1 MIFLILRGARH
12 GQKMSGKLRRLE
24 EAEQQFFE
32 QMRLK
37 ALPNQST
44 APPTPSNAT
53 ANHIEA
59 SADAVP
65 AGFNPSTDGDDG
77 PSVKKAKKR
86 KKQEKDV
93 DSNSAIADDDYSIPS
108 ERKKKKS
115 KNLPFNEVP
124 SDCAMLS
131 EIVTEDEIII
141 GHKEKKRKKC
151 KDLSV
156 KGPSENEFLAVDAVV
171 KDLDSE
177 QKRKKK
183 KKKSSASNEEML
195 DSVATSEVTTE
206 STNST
211 ETVDISDTNGCEMK
225 KKKKKRKNKH
235 KTNDEF

>member
-1 MIFLILRGARH
+1 
-12 GQKMSGKLRRLE
+12 MSGKLRRLE
-24 EAEQQFFE
+24 EAEQEFLE

-37 ALPNQST
+37 ALSNHST
-44 APPTPSNAT
+44 APSPPSTAT

-65 AGFNPSTDGDDG
+65 EGFNPSNEGDDS
-77 PSVKKAKKR
+77 PSVKKSKKR
-86 KKQEKDV
+86 KKQDKDLDFDNAIV
-93 DSNSAIADDDYSIPS
+93 EDDCSANS
-108 ERKKKKS
+108 ERKKKR
-115 KNLPFNEVP
+115 KNVPFNEVT
-124 SDCAMLS
+124 SDCAKLS

-151 KDLSV
+151 KDLPSD
-156 KGPSENEFLAVDAVV
+156 GPQNEFLALDAVV
-171 KDLDSE
+171 TDLDSE

-195 DSVATSEVTTE
+195 DSVATSEVATE

-211 ETVDISDTNGCEMK
+211 ETVDINDTNGCELK

-235 KTNDEF
+235 KENDEF

>member
-1 MIFLILRGARH
+1 
-12 GQKMSGKLRRLE
+12 MSGKLRRIE
-24 EAEQQFFE
+24 EAEQQFLE

-37 ALPNQST
+37 ALSNHST
-44 APPTPSNAT
+44 APPPPGTAT

-65 AGFNPSTDGDDG
+65 AGFNPSTEGDDN

-86 KKQEKDV
+86 KKQEQDV
-93 DSNSAIADDDYSIPS
+93 DSVSAIADDDSSIPS

-115 KNLPFNEVP
+115 KNLPFSEVP
-124 SDCAMLS
+124 SDCAKLS
-131 EIVTEDEIII
+131 EIVTEDENII

-151 KDLSV
+151 NDLSSE
-156 KGPSENEFLAVDAVV
+156 GPSENKFVAVDAVV
-171 KDLDSE
+171 TDLDSLK
-177 QKRKKK
+177 KRKKK
-183 KKKSSASNEEML
+183 KKKNSASNEEIL

-211 ETVDISDTNGCEMK
+211 ETVDISDTNGCELK

-235 KTNDEF
+235 KENDEF